1 MVSLKT
7 IKMRGRVLPIEEKED
22 DPVVF
27 AYLQRVSNLGIDV
40 PDDILDR
47 LEVERNKHVFIRDK
61 NGLTNYNGTTYAIY
75 EEAVFGNVLANRIS
89 GKLYID
95 GQKWIVAFR
104 FVNGQV
110 TSPARLIWKHPN

>member
-1 MVSLKT
+1 
-7 IKMRGRVLPIEEKED
+7 MRGKILTTEEKED
-22 DPVVF
+22 NPVVF
-27 AYLQRVSNLGIDV
+27 AYLQKVRNLGIDV

-47 LEVERNKHVFIRDK
+47 LEVECNKYVAVRGQ
-61 NGLTNYNGTTYAIY
+61 NGLTNYNGTTYTIY
-75 EEAVFGNVLANRIS
+75 EEAVFGNVLGNHIS

-104 FVNGQV
+104 FVDGQV